1 MQQNKDFILRN
12 WPFLLVAFFYLI
24 LGISLNKY
32 YGEDDLHLLLNQY
45 HTPWLGYFFKYFT
58 KTGELLF
65 GLLIFAFIIWKSIWR
80 MLLTFVS
87 TFVMQAI
94 IIIGM
99 KRMFFRHHHRPG
111 YYFQELSVDLN
122 LVEGIKQGITFTF
135 PSGHSSIAFFLFLFV
150 SLLVKNNWVK
160 FLLGIAAVLA
170 AFSRIYLSQHF
181 MQDTVAGA
189 MIGMFSLAFCYYLW
203 LYIDYPFLGGP
214 IRRPKKKTV

>member
-45 HTPWLGYFFKYFT
+45 HMPWLDYVFKYFT

-65 GLLIFAFIIWKSIWR
+65 GLLILAFIIWKSNWR
-80 MLLTFVS
+80 MLLTYVS
-87 TFVMQAI
+87 TAVMQAF

-99 KRMFFRHHHRPG
+99 KRVFFKHHHRPG
-111 YYFQELSVDLN
+111 YYFQELGVDLN
-122 LVEGIKQGITFTF
+122 LVEGINQGITFTF
-135 PSGHSSIAFFLFLFV
+135 PSGHTSTAFFVFLFV

-160 FLLGIAAVLA
+160 FLLGISAVLA
-170 AFSRIYLSQHF
+170 AISRIYLSQHF

-189 MIGMFSLAFCYYLW
+189 IIGMFSLAFCYYLW
-203 LYIDYPFLGGP
+203 LYIDYPFLSNP
-214 IRRPKKKTV
+214 IRKPKKKSL